1 MYDKFNKYHFVGIGG
16 IGMSAMARV
25 LLKQGYTVTGSDLS
39 FSEITESLIQDGIKI
54 FEGHDK
60 SNVTDAEVIVYTS
73 AASEDNPEIVE
84 AKEQKRVVI
93 KRSVLLSE
101 MMRDKF
107 GICIA
112 GTHGKTTT
120 TAMISLVM
128 IEGMLDPTVILGGN
142 LNQLENKNAR
152 SGKSNYMIV
161 EADEYDRTF
170 LKLSPVI
177 SVLTNLELDHT
188 DIYKDL
194 EDIKKSF
201 VEFASRIPFYGC
213 NIICSEDKNLKSISD
228 LIPGRKIT
236 YGFTDGSDFQA
247 VNVRQTDFNTSFEIS
262 HSNESI
268 GSVKLKIPGKHNVL
282 NALAAVAAGRELGID
297 FESIKKALE
306 NFKGVQRRFEIK
318 YDKEVLVIDDY
329 AHHPTETS
337 ATLLGIKESVD
348 RRLVAVFQPHL
359 YSRTKDF
366 YKEFAESFIIS
377 DVFICTDIYPARE
390 LPVEGVSG
398 ELITNAAKQLGH
410 GSVYYVKSKTDVP
423 SKLYELKKDGD
434 VIITMGAGDIWKY
447 GERFIELLKN

>member
-1 MYDKFNKYHFVGIGG
+1 MYGKFNKYHFVGIGG

-25 LLKQGYTVTGSDLS
+25 LLKQGYAVTGSDLS
-39 FSEITESLIQDGIKI
+39 FSEITESLIQEGIKV

-60 SNVTDAEVIVYTS
+60 SNVTDAEVVVYTS

-84 AKEQKRVVI
+84 AREQKRVVI

-128 IEGMLDPTVILGGN
+128 IEVKLDPTVILGGN

-194 EDIKKSF
+194 DDIKKSF

-228 LIPGRKIT
+228 LISGRKIT
-236 YGFTDGSDFQA
+236 YGFSDESDFQA

-282 NALAAVAAGRELGID
+282 NALAAVAAGIELGID
-297 FESIKKALE
+297 FGFIKKALE
-306 NFKGVQRRFEIK
+306 NFSGVQRRFEIK

-410 GSVYYVKSKTDVP
+410 GSVYYIKSKTDLP